1 MPRVAIYARVS
12 TQDQH
17 LDPQLAPL
25 RAYAERRGAEA
36 VPFTDK
42 ASGARARR
50 PGLDALL
57 DACRR
62 REVEAVVI
70 VKLDRLA
77 RSVRH
82 LCEVVA
88 ELDSLGIALVAL
100 DQAIDTRSASGR
112 LLIHTLGAVAE
123 FERELVV
130 ERTKGSRKNKSRFSG
145 RSDGVV
151 PPGQGVASGEGEV
164 THLGIRDLHALLVAS
179 TNEMCSDAEPGG
191 GRGRSC
197 VLEDRLQA
205 VEGASSPVLA
215 ELAEE
220 AVLDGVP
227 LGGPGR
233 EVGDGDG

>member
-130 ERTKGSRKNKSRFSG
+130 ERTKAGLAAARRRGARLG
-145 RSDGVV
+145 RRPSLDPRGRARARRMR
-151 PPGQGVASGEGEV
+151 ASGQSLRHIASV
-164 THLGIRDLHALLVAS
+164 LGVGKSTVARALAS
-179 TNEMCSDAEPGG
+179 
-191 GRGRSC
+191 
-197 VLEDRLQA
+197 
-205 VEGASSPVLA
+205 
-215 ELAEE
+215 
-220 AVLDGVP
+220 
-227 LGGPGR
+227 
-233 EVGDGDG
+233 